1 MFVKVTGE
9 KLVGPP
15 SWIGLNDNLTILI
28 RILFWSIA
36 FEVLRDN
43 VIFLTKILSV
53 RWKKNF
59 FLIGDR
65 KFENYFWV
73 SNRRLNVSIGYLVRF
88 S

>member
-15 SWIGLNDNLTILI
+15 SWIGLNDNLTILV

-43 VIFLTKILSV
+43 VIFLTKFCQWGGRKI
-53 RWKKNF
+53 F
-59 FLIGDR
+59 F
-65 KFENYFWV
+65 
-73 SNRRLNVSIGYLVRF
+73 
-88 S
+88 